1 MSLNRKHFINWQQLI
16 TYIRNNTGYDTEI
29 IENVLDAE
37 TMFLLNIDVNKLNND
52 EDKKAV

>member
-29 IENVLDAE
+29 IENVLGCRNHV
-37 TMFLLNIDVNKLNND
+37 FVKH
-52 EDKKAV
+52 